1 MYVEEEKDGGG
12 DLGGK
17 TMEKIR
23 SKRSKNNK

>member
-1 MYVEEEKDGGG
+1 MYVEEEKDGG